1 MRRSLPILVLGSLCV
16 VSIAQAT
23 TYVRVEKD
31 GTKTYSD
38 RPIPGGEPID
48 LKPAQGYSAPA
59 SSGISSR
66 PPEQEVD
73 NFSYQSCSVT
83 PANDSTFTNPETVP
97 IALVTNPSLRAF
109 DTVIMSIDGQAVGQP
124 GTVSYTMTAPVIRGT
139 HTVSVNITDQF
150 GKSVCSVNSTFHV
163 MQTGLNSPA
172 SPIRARP
179 TPPRP
184 APPRPTPH

>member
-1 MRRSLPILVLGSLCV
+1 MRRSLPVVVLGLLCV

-83 PANDSTFTNPETVP
+83 PANDSTFTNPETVS
-97 IALVTNPSLRAF
+97 ISLATNPGLRSR
-109 DTVIMSIDGQAVGQP
+109 DTVIMTVDGQAVGQP
-124 GTVSYTMTAPVIRGT
+124 GTVSYTMAAPVNRGT
-139 HTVSVNITDQF
+139 HTVSVTITDQH
-150 GKSVCSVNSTFHV
+150 GRTVCSVSSQFHV
-163 MQTGLNSPA
+163 MHPGLNSPA
-172 SPIRARP
+172 APNRSGP

-184 APPRPTPH
+184 SPPRPTPH

>member
-1 MRRSLPILVLGSLCV
+1 MRRLLPVAVLGSLCV

-23 TYVRVEKD
+23 TYMRVEKD

-38 RPIPGGEPID
+38 RPIPGGQPID
-48 LKPAQGYSAPA
+48 VKPAQGYSAPA
-59 SSGISSR
+59 PSGISSR
-66 PPEQEVD
+66 PREQEPD

-109 DTVIMSIDGQAVGQP
+109 DTVIMTVDGQAVGQP

-139 HTVSVNITDQF
+139 HTVSVNITDQY
-150 GKSVCSVNSTFHV
+150 GKSVCSVTSTFHV
-163 MQTGLNSPA
+163 MHPGLNSPA

>member
-48 LKPAQGYSAPA
+48 LKPAQGYSAPPP
-59 SSGISSR
+59 SGISSR
-66 PPEQEVD
+66 PRDQEPD

-83 PANDSTFTNPETVP
+83 PANDSTFTNPETVS
-97 IALVTNPSLRAF
+97 ISLATNPGLRSR
-109 DTVIMSIDGQAVGQP
+109 DTVIMTVDGQAVGQP
-124 GTVSYTMTAPVIRGT
+124 GTVSYTMAAPVNRGT
-139 HTVSVNITDQF
+139 HTVSVTITDQH
-150 GKSVCSVNSTFHV
+150 GRTVCSVSSQFHV
-163 MQTGLNSPA
+163 MHPGLNSPA
-172 SPIRARP
+172 APNRSGPP
-179 TPPRP
+179 PPRP
-184 APPRPTPH
+184 SPPRPTPH